1 MTNNN
6 GVLFKN
12 LKYTDGSRLPY
23 YVGTAV
29 VDGKNKN
36 VSVWVKKDKNGKEY
50 LSMNFTD
57 EVKIIKE
64 KVVPVKSKNKSGK
77 RELDKIGTGTIDTK
91 NKKKLIDI
99 TNDENIPF

>member
-29 VDGKNKN
+29 IDGKNKN
-36 VSVWVKKDKNGKEY
+36 VSAWVKKDKNGKEY
-50 LSMNFTD
+50 LSIQISD

-64 KVVPVKSKNKSGK
+64 KITPVKTKNKSGK
-77 RELDKIGTGTIDTK
+77 RDLDKIGTGTLDTK
-91 NKKKLIDI
+91 KQIIDI
-99 TNDENIPF
+99 TDENIPF